1 MNIQDVCEGKYLQL
15 GALVA
20 ELNAYYDEGSNCREM
35 NIQDVCEGEYL
46 QLDTRTVSGVGL
58 GGQCY

>member
-20 ELNAYYDEGSNCREM
+20 ELNAYYDEGSNCQEM
-35 NIQDVCEGEYL
+35 NIQEVCEGDYFAAGIVL
-46 QLDTRTVSGVGL
+46 LDVATY
-58 GGQCY
+58 QF